1 MLSNIHK
8 LVTPRSLREI
18 YKMNYFLSGITFIF
32 SFLFLT
38 LEHFKMPY
46 IAFKSGIYIFLT
58 SFAQA
63 FILKYCAA
71 RYGQNKFQFQ
81 FWRYTLSFGIGI
93 ILYFLLWEII
103 VMISDDGWRLNEL
116 SWILIYLMFAVVLNM
131 IILALHDFVIV
142 RRGKIQADLENY
154 RLQMK
159 NTEAENLI
167 LKEQIQPHFL
177 FNALSTLKILYKKDP
192 EMGERYLLQLSDFL
206 RVAVS
211 HNNKFTTSLEE
222 ELSICLNYLEMQK
235 IRFTDSL
242 DWQIIIED
250 KASLQEKIPSFS
262 LQPLL
267 ENAMKHNA
275 LTAQLPLH
283 IKIHQFGN
291 VIQVSNN
298 INPKFYRE
306 ISLKSGLSNL
316 AERYR
321 LLTEEDITVKNDG
334 KKFSVSFKFLDQ

>member
-1 MLSNIHK
+1 MLSNINK
-8 LVTPRSLREI
+8 LITPKSLLEI
-18 YKMNYFLSGITFIF
+18 YKMNYLLSGVTFVF

-46 IAFKSGIYIFLT
+46 IAFKSGVYIFLT

-63 FILKYCAA
+63 FILKYCSA
-71 RYGQNKFQFQ
+71 RYENNAFK
-81 FWRYTLSFGIGI
+81 FWRYTLSFAIGI
-93 ILYFLLWEII
+93 ILYFLLWEIM
-103 VMISDDGWRLNEL
+103 VLLSGNSWGLNEL
-116 SWILIYLMFAVVLNM
+116 SRVLMYLMFSVVINT

-159 NTEAENLI
+159 NTEAENLV

-192 EMGERYLLQLSDFL
+192 EMGEHYLLQLSDFL

-211 HNNKFTTSLEE
+211 HNNKFIATLED
-222 ELSICLNYLEMQK
+222 ELSICINYLEMQK
-235 IRFTDSL
+235 IRFTASL

-250 KASLQEKIPSFS
+250 QESLQGKIPSFS

-267 ENAMKHNA
+267 ENAIKHNV
-275 LTAQLPLH
+275 LTAQFPLH
-283 IKIHQFGN
+283 IKIHQSGN
-291 VIQVSNN
+291 GIEVFNN
-298 INPKFYRE
+298 INPKFYKE
-306 ISLKSGLSNL
+306 TSLKSGLSNL

-321 LLTEEDITVKNDG
+321 LLTEEDIIVKNNG
-334 KKFSVSFKFLDQ
+334 KEFSVRFKFLDQ